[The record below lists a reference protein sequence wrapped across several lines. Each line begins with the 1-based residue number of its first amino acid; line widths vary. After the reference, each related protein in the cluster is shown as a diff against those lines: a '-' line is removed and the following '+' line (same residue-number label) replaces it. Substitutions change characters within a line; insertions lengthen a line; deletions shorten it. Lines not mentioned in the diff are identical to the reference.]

1 MVIETTV
8 KKVNVGS
15 KVNQAPVTAKWKGV
29 PYIRSQSFL
38 ATIREIINF
47 SAEID
52 VCRIGLIGSMHSGK
66 STLSQ
71 SIAHAIHKHADIPY
85 SIKILY
91 KDDLLNFSETMERLE
106 AVNYILIFDDVSFL
120 GSSAN
125 KKQIE
130 MVKSAITTIRHL
142 DGGRDVKIIVM
153 MNYHYTMGLD
163 KYLRSADFKYI
174 TTVDSSE
181 NENMEKMFG
190 SKYSHK
196 IKTFKQ
202 QRHNAVTQKA
212 WFTKLAKDK
221 PMFKYDYRNP
231 FIPVLFWNENSLRQ
245 IIAPTRQWQDK
256 VCSKCSVAT
265 GGENQQPEVSIDD
278 FCNGAEKAHG
288 KGTFMTAVR
297 LAMYIEGKLVWGRSV
312 AHAIKAL
319 ERARSQKVITLE
331 QIAGHYGLVVRRR
344 NLHKKLDDVLEIAS
358 KTPIVSDDTEG
369 LNDES

>member
-71 SIAHAIHKHADIPY
+71 SIAHAIHKYAEIPY
-85 SIKILY
+85 NIKILY
-91 KDDLLNFSETMERLE
+91 KEDLLNFQKTLE
-106 AVNYILIFDDVSFL
+106 NLESVNYILIFDDVSFM
-120 GSSAN
+120 GANAN
-125 KKQIE
+125 KQQIE

-142 DGGRDVKIIVM
+142 QGGRDVKIIVM

-202 QRHNAVTQKA
+202 QRHNAVTNKA

-265 GGENQQPEVSIDD
+265 GGENQQPEISIED
-278 FCNGAEKAHG
+278 FCKGAEHSHG
-288 KGTFMTAVR
+288 KSTFLTAVR

-331 QIAGHYGLVVRRR
+331 QIAGYYGLVPRRR
-344 NLHKKLDDVLEIAS
+344 HLHKKLDDVLEVAS